1 MSFYVDD
8 PHRHHGA
15 DRVDTVKPFDLVGS
29 HGSRALALDSR
40 LLIRGRH
47 TLVAVIH
54 WRDGTTTS
62 QIARFRVV
70 R

>member
-1 MSFYVDD
+1 M
-8 PHRHHGA
+8 
-15 DRVDTVKPFDLVGS
+15 DTVKPFDLVGS